1 MTSENTTPED
11 PQTAANPNPGQPR
24 EMPLAARRLVMIGG
38 LALPVGLVAGPFLL
52 PAQLLAV
59 AGIVLLA
66 VAFSYRAGEHW
77 FSRWPLAVAIA
88 GGLWLAATA
97 AYYASIMIAA
107 DASAPLPGFAQTLY
121 NAGVACFV
129 VMAIATAAAVA
140 RRTLAKRR
148 LRSKSSSA
156 AGGGSEP

>member
-11 PQTAANPNPGQPR
+11 PQTAANPTPGQPR
-24 EMPLAARRLVMIGG
+24 DMPLAARRLLMIGG
-38 LALPVGLVAGPFLL
+38 LALPVGLLAGPFLL

-59 AGIVLLA
+59 AGIVVLA

-97 AYYASIMIAA
+97 AYYASIMVAA
-107 DASAPLPGFAQTLY
+107 DASAPLPGFAQIFY
-121 NAGVACFV
+121 NAGVACFA
-129 VMAIATAAAVA
+129 VMAIATATGVA
-140 RRTLAKRR
+140 CRTLAKRR
-148 LRSKSSSA
+148 LRSQKQF
-156 AGGGSEP
+156 GGPGRV